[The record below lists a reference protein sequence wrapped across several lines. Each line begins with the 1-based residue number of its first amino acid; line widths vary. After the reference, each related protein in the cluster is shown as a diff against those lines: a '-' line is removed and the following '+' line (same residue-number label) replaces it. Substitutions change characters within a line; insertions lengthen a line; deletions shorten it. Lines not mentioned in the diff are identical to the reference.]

1 MKHLLLAT
9 ASALLTACST
19 PLALL
24 SPETKIEDS
33 AANQTAIRLEKPF
46 TFRPALW
53 TATYPPGIYLPKFED
68 KDGIYFKAP
77 DQIIAATIAGGS
89 TAQGGIYVSKKSWS
103 KYQAYV
109 DHHGDI
115 YKFEIPFKVDFEIIK
130 TP

>member
-1 MKHLLLAT
+1 MKHLILVA
-9 ASALLTACST
+9 ASAFLTACST
-19 PLALL
+19 PLTLL
-24 SPETKIEDS
+24 TPETAIEGNTV
-33 AANQTAIRLEKPF
+33 NQTAISLQKPF

-89 TAQGGIYVSKKSWS
+89 TAQGGIYISKQSWS

-109 DHHGDI
+109 DHYGDI
-115 YKFEIPFKVDFEIIK
+115 YKFDIPFKIDFEVIK